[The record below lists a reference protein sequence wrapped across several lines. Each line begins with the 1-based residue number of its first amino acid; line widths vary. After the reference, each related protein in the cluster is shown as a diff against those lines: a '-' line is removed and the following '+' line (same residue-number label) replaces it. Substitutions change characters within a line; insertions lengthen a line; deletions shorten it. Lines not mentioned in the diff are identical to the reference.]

1 MLCVG
6 LLIVA
11 LGETLSASGCAP
23 NEPDDP
29 GITRACI
36 RSFAPTLD
44 AWEVALGD
52 VPAECRALDTKYD
65 VQLVSADEMPCDDP
79 LGMNEVRAECVSGAV
94 VYINEALDDLQQLDA
109 SVHGWIHALSTCV
122 YGDPDKDHLRH
133 QLWAVYENENAVE
146 FQAHFYGVETG
157 SCL

>member
-44 AWEVALGD
+44 AWEAELGR
-52 VPAECRALDTKYD
+52 VHGECAYLDGVVD
-65 VQLVSADEMPCDDP
+65 VQLVAEADMPCDERV
-79 LGMNEVRAECVSGAV
+79 GVNEVRAECVQGGV
-94 VYINEALDDLQQLDA
+94 LYVNEALDDLQQIDA
-109 SVHGWIHALSTCV
+109 SVHGWVHALAQCV
-122 YGDPDKDHLRH
+122 YGDFDKDHLRS